1 MGMIHSLDHE
11 EETWLF
17 IPCYDDEWRACKEV
31 PRNRRTKEVEDFV
44 IRGGGWPMVEA
55 DRLDIVLS

>member
-1 MGMIHSLDHE
+1 MIRSLDHV

-17 IPCYDDEWRACKEV
+17 FPVYDEEWRVLEKV

-44 IRGGGWPMVEA
+44 IRGGGWPMVEG